1 MSLCGPGHKIQV
13 INIKDSDNRA
23 REQGIRV
30 LLLDTPENEGV
41 DFLQKLSQQS
51 VELVS
56 QRLGSHQAL
65 SDALEKDSWYILQ
78 LNDRL
83 ASLTT
88 EEILDVFR
96 QTRSET
102 GLVVLILQNDI
113 RPENESAKRQCGV
126 NDEVTGTIQ
135 VRAKFC
141 DLVQAAGHIAI
152 KGVRDFCE
160 NCQEKESRRI
170 LGKGQVQQDR

>member
-88 EEILDVFR
+88 EEILDVLR

-102 GLVVLILQNDI
+102 GLVVLSSGDVNVDNLTKAYQHGVSELVT
-113 RPENESAKRQCGV
+113 PAFLPGVFKRV
-126 NDEVTGTIQ
+126 
-135 VRAKFC
+135 A
-141 DLVQAAGHIAI
+141 
-152 KGVRDFCE
+152 
-160 NCQEKESRRI
+160 
-170 LGKGQVQQDR
+170 

>member
-56 QRLGSHQAL
+56 QRLG
-65 SDALEKDSWYILQ
+65 
-78 LNDRL
+78 
-83 ASLTT
+83 
-88 EEILDVFR
+88 
-96 QTRSET
+96 
-102 GLVVLILQNDI
+102 
-113 RPENESAKRQCGV
+113 
-126 NDEVTGTIQ
+126 
-135 VRAKFC
+135 
-141 DLVQAAGHIAI
+141 
-152 KGVRDFCE
+152 
-160 NCQEKESRRI
+160 
-170 LGKGQVQQDR
+170 